1 MRLSVDE
8 AFRRYGDR
16 VFSAAFSVCG
26 NREDADDT
34 VQDTFLKYY
43 TREQDYIDETHLK
56 AWLLQ
61 VAINRAKDIA
71 GALVD
76 AGTIDFSAA
85 NESAYGSICD
95 SITVAGREYRQP
107 PKAMR
112 RFDGLREVSE

>member
-1 MRLSVDE
+1 MKKW
-8 AFRRYGDR
+8 F
-16 VFSAAFSVCG
+16 
-26 NREDADDT
+26 
-34 VQDTFLKYY
+34 
-43 TREQDYIDETHLK
+43 YIDITTTCHERIAVK
-56 AWLLQ
+56 ARDEK
-61 VAINRAKDIA
+61 AAKDIA

-95 SITVAGREYRQP
+95 SITVAEREFSQP

>member
-1 MRLSVDE
+1 MKKW
-8 AFRRYGDR
+8 F
-16 VFSAAFSVCG
+16 
-26 NREDADDT
+26 
-34 VQDTFLKYY
+34 
-43 TREQDYIDETHLK
+43 YIDITTTCHERIAVK
-56 AWLLQ
+56 ARDEK
-61 VAINRAKDIA
+61 AAKDIA

>member
-1 MRLSVDE
+1 MKKW
-8 AFRRYGDR
+8 F
-16 VFSAAFSVCG
+16 
-26 NREDADDT
+26 
-34 VQDTFLKYY
+34 
-43 TREQDYIDETHLK
+43 YIDITTTCHER
-56 AWLLQ
+56 
-61 VAINRAKDIA
+61 VAIKAEDEESAQNIA

-95 SITVAGREYRQP
+95 SITVAEHGFKQP